1 MPQLDYDISLA
12 RCPKLQDRKEALLHY
27 WRSVIKK
34 HETVSTMVEEIIASQ
49 DSELFLS
56 FVLDCSSVPRV
67 ARAAQSDST
76 VLPLL
81 YKVTEYW
88 ELFGKKI
95 VFCCWSDHQHLV
107 LLALQSQAEEPG
119 QVDGRDRGLR
129 EGGGGRLLSVS
140 SLCL

>member
-1 MPQLDYDISLA
+1 MSELNYDISLA

-34 HETVSTMVEEIIASQ
+34 HETVSTMVEEIIVSQ

-56 FVLDCSSVPRV
+56 FVLDCSSVPQV

-81 YKVTEYW
+81 YKVTDYW
-88 ELFGKKI
+88 LKIFGDN
-95 VFCCWSDHQHLV
+95 FYLV
-107 LLALQSQAEEPG
+107 RSPTSGPTLSSEP
-119 QVDGRDRGLR
+119 D
-129 EGGGGRLLSVS
+129 
-140 SLCL
+140 